1 MSDPT
6 SYNQYLAE
14 SRRLA
19 ILRLLKESGG
29 SANESVLHAGTEQL
43 GFRRESRTT
52 IRDDLSMMVKHG
64 LLKEEWFNDLM
75 VVSITARGIEVT
87 EGRISVSGIKKPGI
101 GE

>member
-1 MSDPT
+1 MTQSPSFAET
-6 SYNQYLAE
+6 LAE

-19 ILRLLKESGG
+19 ILRLLKEIGG
-29 SANESVLHAGTEQL
+29 SSNESILHAGTEQL

-75 VVSITARGIEVT
+75 VVTITSRGVEVT
-87 EGRISVSGIKKPGI
+87 EGRISVPGVKKPGI